1 MEVSSSAAGFGQR
14 TQAVDWEAVD
24 EELFHM
30 APEFKDPRFDS
41 LHHVLSILGAVD
53 SEAALDEVLTVAVPE
68 PHVGTHRITSL
79 CRSDA
84 GWVTQCPRPRAGQAW
99 LLDSVLPLQLCSQRL
114 QLPV

>member
-1 MEVSSSAAGFGQR
+1 MAVSSSAAGFGQR

-53 SEAALDEVLTVAVPE
+53 SEAALDEVLTAALPKTLLGM
-68 PHVGTHRITSL
+68 HQSTSS
-79 CRSDA
+79 CQRDA
-84 GWVTQCPRPRAGQAW
+84 G
-99 LLDSVLPLQLCSQRL
+99 
-114 QLPV
+114 